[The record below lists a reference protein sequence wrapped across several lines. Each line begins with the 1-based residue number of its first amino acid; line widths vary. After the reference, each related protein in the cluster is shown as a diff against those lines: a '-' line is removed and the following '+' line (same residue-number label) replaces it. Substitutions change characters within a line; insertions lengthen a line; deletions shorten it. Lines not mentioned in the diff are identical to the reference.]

1 MMSFLTFLVGRR
13 DRQRRRGDPVR
24 LAVILLHPP
33 LHLVGVS
40 IGTERE
46 SVSKMTE
53 LSPMARYVEAEDDD
67 TIRKIACWHGVDD
80 TETLKLNKYRIR
92 GLTMSAKLQKGT
104 RCGI

>member
-1 MMSFLTFLVGRR
+1 
-13 DRQRRRGDPVR
+13 
-24 LAVILLHPP
+24 
-33 LHLVGVS
+33 
-40 IGTERE
+40 
-46 SVSKMTE
+46 
-53 LSPMARYVEAEDDD
+53 MARYVEAEDDD